1 MLYCRR
7 KISYQEMKVSGLQ
20 EITQS
25 VIEAVDNASNGIM
38 KIYNSNV
45 VHVKDKNDG
54 SPVTE
59 ADKESHRILVSAL
72 EFIDKNIPILSEE
85 GDKQKDNNDL
95 FWLIDPLDGTK
106 EFINRNGEF
115 TVNVALIENGNPI
128 LGVVS
133 APALKEKYVGYS
145 DHAYKLS
152 SKGRVDISTRRQ
164 SLNACCIT
172 LSKSHK
178 SETDQ
183 VFIDICKEKF
193 DSIVEIPTGS
203 SLKLCRV
210 AEGMADIYT
219 RLGPTYQWDIAAGQA
234 VVQAAGGVVNDL
246 KGSNLRY
253 EFVSETKNPMFF
265 CAGDPMFKW
274 LDVFNRLV

>member
-7 KISYQEMKVSGLQ
+7 KISYQEMKVSGLE

-25 VIEAVDNASNGIM
+25 VIEAVDNASSGIM
-38 KIYNSNV
+38 KIYNSNI

-85 GDKQKDNNDL
+85 GDKQKDNIDL

-133 APALKEKYVGYS
+133 APCA
-145 DHAYKLS
+145 
-152 SKGRVDISTRRQ
+152 KGEV
-164 SLNACCIT
+164 
-172 LSKSHK
+172 
-178 SETDQ
+178 
-183 VFIDICKEKF
+183 
-193 DSIVEIPTGS
+193 
-203 SLKLCRV
+203 CR
-210 AEGMADIYT
+210 IF
-219 RLGPTYQWDIAAGQA
+219 RSCL
-234 VVQAAGGVVNDL
+234 
-246 KGSNLRY
+246 
-253 EFVSETKNPMFF
+253 
-265 CAGDPMFKW
+265 
-274 LDVFNRLV
+274 

>member
-1 MLYCRR
+1 
-7 KISYQEMKVSGLQ
+7 MKVSDLE

-25 VIEAVDNASNGIM
+25 GIEAVDNASHGIM
-38 KIYNSNV
+38 KIYNSDV
-45 VHVKDKNDG
+45 VHVKNKNDG

-145 DHAYKLS
+145 IMPINYL
-152 SKGRVDISTRRQ
+152 Q
-164 SLNACCIT
+164 
-172 LSKSHK
+172 
-178 SETDQ
+178 
-183 VFIDICKEKF
+183 KE
-193 DSIVEIPTGS
+193 E
-203 SLKLCRV
+203 
-210 AEGMADIYT
+210 
-219 RLGPTYQWDIAAGQA
+219 
-234 VVQAAGGVVNDL
+234 
-246 KGSNLRY
+246 
-253 EFVSETKNPMFF
+253 
-265 CAGDPMFKW
+265 
-274 LDVFNRLV
+274 

>member
-25 VIEAVDNASNGIM
+25 VIEAVDNASHGIM
-38 KIYNSNV
+38 KIYNSDV
-45 VHVKDKNDG
+45 VHVKNKNDG

-59 ADKESHRILVSAL
+59 ADKESHRILFSAL

-85 GDKQKDNNDL
+85 GYKQKDNIDL

-133 APALKEKYVGYS
+133 APALQEKYVGYS

-152 SKGRVDISTRRQ
+152 PKGRVDILLER
-164 SLNACCIT
+164 
-172 LSKSHK
+172 
-178 SETDQ
+178 
-183 VFIDICKEKF
+183 
-193 DSIVEIPTGS
+193 
-203 SLKLCRV
+203 
-210 AEGMADIYT
+210 
-219 RLGPTYQWDIAAGQA
+219 
-234 VVQAAGGVVNDL
+234 
-246 KGSNLRY
+246 NL
-253 EFVSETKNPMFF
+253 
-265 CAGDPMFKW
+265 
-274 LDVFNRLV
+274 

>member
-7 KISYQEMKVSGLQ
+7 KISYQEMKVSGLE
-20 EITQS
+20 EIIQS
-25 VIEAVDNASNGIM
+25 VIEAVDNASSGIM

-133 APALKEKYVGYS
+133 APALEEKYVGYS

-152 SKGRVDISTRRQ
+152 SKGRVDISTRTQ

-183 VFIDICKEKF
+183 VFIDICKEKPCF
-193 DSIVEIPTGS
+193 SHGRRWRSSHISVSYTHLTLPT
-203 SLKLCRV
+203 KLSV
-210 AEGMADIYT
+210 
-219 RLGPTYQWDIAAGQA
+219 
-234 VVQAAGGVVNDL
+234 
-246 KGSNLRY
+246 
-253 EFVSETKNPMFF
+253 
-265 CAGDPMFKW
+265 
-274 LDVFNRLV
+274 